1 MGSASPQHPQNTA
14 SRLERT
20 INRWASEVLRI
31 APAPSAALQEAVLTD
46 ITDVKE
52 STKESTALFT
62 DVRPM
67 TVQCLLQHVM
77 GQVISEGIVNS
88 LIVSNSAEENLVL
101 TRVHER
107 LLSRTFHHYL

>member
-1 MGSASPQHPQNTA
+1 M
-14 SRLERT
+14 
-20 INRWASEVLRI
+20 LRI
-31 APAPSAALQEAVLTD
+31 APAPAAALQEAVLTA
-46 ITDVKE
+46 ITDKE
-52 STKESTALFT
+52 ESTALST

-67 TVQCLLQHVM
+67 TVQYLLQHAM

-107 LLSRTFHHYL
+107 LLSRTFHPYLST